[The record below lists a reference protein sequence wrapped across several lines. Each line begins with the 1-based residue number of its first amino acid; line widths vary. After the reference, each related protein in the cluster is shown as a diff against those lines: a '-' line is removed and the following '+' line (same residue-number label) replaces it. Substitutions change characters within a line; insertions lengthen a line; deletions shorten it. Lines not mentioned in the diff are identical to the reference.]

1 LNFRFGNECGL
12 RDRNF
17 ELRVE
22 ELEKT
27 SCGITQLVSLSNPQS
42 AIRNP
47 QFLSVTPALMTS
59 LGQVVVAVENYRWS
73 TLDQIKKART
83 DREFG
88 ERILQRWR
96 QAKEKIGV
104 TVTPTGLR
112 LPRLALPDF
121 DEVGEIARFLW
132 DEGLP
137 GEFPFLTAAYAEQYL
152 EPGAAESTDKVAG
165 QAQNKRG
172 SEEPTRL
179 FAGLGLGEDT
189 NARFHY
195 LSRNQ
200 RSKRLSTAF
209 DGPTLYGVGSGANG
223 VFGKIGEGGVAIDT
237 VDDMERLY
245 AGFELAQPEVS
256 VSMTI
261 SGPAPILLAMYIA
274 AAKHRFGLDVARKLR
289 GTIQADVLK
298 EVQAQNELIF
308 PIEPSLRFLADMVD
322 YCSRQLP
329 RWYPISISGYH
340 IAEAGA
346 TPVQQAAYTL
356 SNGFAYVDDFQKRG
370 MDVNV
375 FGPRL
380 SFFLD
385 CGLDVEYVALARVC
399 RKIWAI
405 GMRDVHGAD
414 ERAQILKL
422 HTQTSGRSLIAA
434 DWRNN
439 LTRTALELMLA
450 CMNATNS
457 CHSNSADEPF
467 TTPSEEYARYAAH
480 AQSILLEESGLFKHM
495 MNTLQGSPGM
505 KVVGNA
511 VEEGILEEFREIEQQ
526 GGVIG
531 AVERRYQRSQIQASG
546 HLLER
551 QIYEGIRPVIGLNR
565 YNDPDGNWPEVHMI
579 RTPNEK
585 KQLQRDRLQD
595 FEKRHAG
602 EKERCLDQLTEVV
615 EQGGN
620 VFEELIRT
628 VEHCSLG
635 QITERLCEVVGKFR
649 PMV

>member
-1 LNFRFGNECGL
+1 
-12 RDRNF
+12 
-17 ELRVE
+17 
-22 ELEKT
+22 
-27 SCGITQLVSLSNPQS
+27 
-42 AIRNP
+42 
-47 QFLSVTPALMTS
+47 MTS
-59 LGQVVVAVENYRWS
+59 LGQVIFAVENYRRFIFEQV
-73 TLDQIKKART
+73 LKART

-88 ERILQRWR
+88 EQVLKKWR
-96 QAKEKIGV
+96 EARAKIGV
-104 TVTPTGLR
+104 GITPTGLQ
-112 LPRLALPDF
+112 LPRLALPDL
-121 DEVGEIARFLW
+121 DEAGEIVRFICA
-132 DEGLP
+132 EGLP
-137 GEFPFLTAAYAEQYL
+137 GEFPFLTAAYPEQYL
-152 EPGAAESTDKVAG
+152 EPAATGSKGDGNGRNGDPTV
-165 QAQNKRG
+165 

-179 FAGLGLGEDT
+179 FAGLGLAEDT

-209 DGPTLYGVGSGANG
+209 DGPTLYGVGAGAEG

-237 VDDMERLY
+237 VEDMERLY
-245 AGFELAQPEVS
+245 AGFELDQPNVS

-261 SGPAPILLAMYIA
+261 SGPAPILLAMYLA
-274 AAKHRFGLDVARKLR
+274 AAKHRFGPDVGPKLR
-289 GTIQADVLK
+289 GTVQADILK
-298 EVQAQNELIF
+298 EIQAQNELIF

-322 YCSRQLP
+322 YCCREMP

-356 SNGFAYVDDFQKRG
+356 SNGFAYVDYFRDHG
-370 MDVNV
+370 LEVNV

-405 GMRDVHGAD
+405 GMRDVFAGD
-414 ERAQILKL
+414 KRAQILKL

-467 TTPSEEYARYAAH
+467 TTPSAEYARYAAH
-480 AQSILLEESGLFKHM
+480 AQAILLEESGLFKHM

-505 KVVGNA
+505 KVIGNA
-511 VEEGILEEFREIEQQ
+511 VEEAILEEFREIEQQ
-526 GGVIG
+526 GGVLG
-531 AVERRYQRSQIQASG
+531 AIERRYQRSQIQASG
-546 HLLER
+546 HTLER
-551 QIYEGIRPVIGLNR
+551 QIYDGVRPVIGLNR
-565 YNDPDGNWPEVHMI
+565 YNDPAEGWPEVSMS
-579 RTPNEK
+579 RTPKEK
-585 KQLQRDRLQD
+585 KLLQQDRLHA
-595 FEKRHAG
+595 FEERHA
-602 EKERCLDQLTEVV
+602 KQAERCLDRLSSVV
-615 EQGGN
+615 ESGGN
-620 VFEELIRT
+620 VFEELTCT

>member
-1 LNFRFGNECGL
+1 
-12 RDRNF
+12 
-17 ELRVE
+17 
-22 ELEKT
+22 
-27 SCGITQLVSLSNPQS
+27 
-42 AIRNP
+42 
-47 QFLSVTPALMTS
+47 MTS
-59 LGQVVVAVENYRWS
+59 LGQVIFAVENYRRFVS
-73 TLDQIKKART
+73 EQVLKART
-83 DREFG
+83 YAEFG
-88 ERILQRWR
+88 EKVLQKWR
-96 QAKEKIGV
+96 EEKAKIGV
-104 TVTPTGLR
+104 TVTPTGLK
-112 LPRLALPDF
+112 LPRLALPDV
-121 DEVGEIARFLW
+121 DEPGEIARFLCA
-132 DEGLP
+132 EGLP
-137 GEFPFLTAAYAEQYL
+137 GEFPFLTAAYREQYL
-152 EPGAAESTDKVAG
+152 EPAATASNG
-165 QAQNKRG
+165 NGNRQNEDTRT

-179 FAGLGLGEDT
+179 FAGLGLAEDT

-209 DGPTLYGVGSGANG
+209 DGPTLYGVGAGADG

-237 VDDMERLY
+237 VEDMERLY
-245 AGFELAQPEVS
+245 AGLELDQPDVS

-261 SGPAPILLAMYIA
+261 SGPAPILLAMYLA
-274 AAKHRFGLDVARKLR
+274 AAKRRFGPDVGPKLR
-289 GTIQADVLK
+289 GTVQADVLK

-322 YCSRQLP
+322 YCSREMS

-356 SNGFAYVDDFQKRG
+356 SNGFAYVDYFRNRG
-370 MDVNV
+370 MEVNV

-405 GMRDVHGAD
+405 GMRDVFGGD
-414 ERAQILKL
+414 KRAQILKL

-467 TTPSEEYARYAAH
+467 TTPSAEYARYAAH
-480 AQSILLEESGLFKHM
+480 SQAILLEESGLFKHM
-495 MNTLQGSPGM
+495 MNTLPGSPGM
-505 KVVGNA
+505 KVIGNA
-511 VEEGILEEFREIEQQ
+511 VEEAILEEFREIEQQ

-531 AVERRYQRSQIQASG
+531 AIERRYQRSQIQASG
-546 HLLER
+546 HKLER
-551 QIYEGIRPVIGLNR
+551 QIYDGVRPVIGLNR
-565 YNDPDGNWPEVHMI
+565 YKDSAQDWPAVSMS
-579 RTPNEK
+579 RTPKEK
-585 KQLQRDRLQD
+585 KQLQQERLHA
-595 FEKRHAG
+595 FEKRHAK
-602 EKERCLDQLTEVV
+602 ESERCLDRLSSVV
-615 EQGGN
+615 ESGGN
-620 VFEELIRT
+620 VFEELTST